1 MKKKILL
8 CSLSVVMLAAGCNKQ
23 ASQPIG
29 KSDGK
34 QDTKITSSSDSKISG
49 KADDKP
55 VSQSANQT
63 VSDPGTQQDNQPAPQ
78 PMRQQIQVVQKVEGQ
93 FGDKLFNFYADENK
107 TALDL
112 LNMSYKVEVK
122 HYSGIG
128 DMVTSIAGQKA
139 DDKHFW
145 EFFVNDKSSNVGA
158 SSYKPV
164 NGDKLEWKFSA
175 IK

>member
-8 CSLSVVMLAAGCNKQ
+8 CSLAVVMLAAGCNKQ
-23 ASQPIG
+23 ASQPIS
-29 KSDGK
+29 KSAGQ
-34 QDTKITSSSDSKISG
+34 QDTKITSAESQTSG
-49 KADDKP
+49 KLADKP
-55 VSQSANQT
+55 VSQSASQP
-63 VSDPGTQQDNQPAPQ
+63 VSDPVSQQDNQPTPQ
-78 PMRQQIQVVQKVEGQ
+78 PLRQQLQVVQKVAGQ

-128 DMVTSIAGQKA
+128 DMVISIAGQKA
-139 DDKHFW
+139 GDKHFW
-145 EFFVNDKSSNVGA
+145 EFFINDKSSNVGA
-158 SSYKPV
+158 GSYKPV
-164 NGDKLEWKFSA
+164 NGDKLEWKFSE